1 MTKSP
6 LPTPLVFTQNKKA
19 THPRIGLGLGSQL
32 IPSKTASPLVFF
44 QLHWLEHGHQRKLS
58 GHLLAKSHRYIKY
71 KNWSISLVIIQ
82 RMVLHLHHAFCLVS
96 GINSKFVFKI
106 TLPWSSILQCYLPV
120 LLIKANFWFRFACWC
135 SGLWGLQCVLHHI
148 VQFATH
154 RHFSGKLNVF
164 HHYQAI
170 TFTYYQALG
179 FRGKNCFQY
188 QVVIVNYN
196 GTENTKSFP
205 VTLTD

>member
-19 THPRIGLGLGSQL
+19 THPRIGVGLGSQL

-71 KNWSISLVIIQ
+71 KNWSISLFIIQ

-96 GINSKFVFKI
+96 GINSKFVFKNI
-106 TLPWSSILQCYLPV
+106 ILKQYLAMLPTS

-135 SGLWGLQCVLHHI
+135 SGL
-148 VQFATH
+148 
-154 RHFSGKLNVF
+154 
-164 HHYQAI
+164 
-170 TFTYYQALG
+170 
-179 FRGKNCFQY
+179 
-188 QVVIVNYN
+188 
-196 GTENTKSFP
+196 
-205 VTLTD
+205 

>member
-58 GHLLAKSHRYIKY
+58 GHFLPKSHRYIKY
-71 KNWSISLVIIQ
+71 KNWSISVFIIQ

-106 TLPWSSILQCYLPV
+106 TYLV
-120 LLIKANFWFRFACWC
+120 AVSCNVTYQFCWLRQAFG
-135 SGLWGLQCVLHHI
+135 SGLHAGAV
-148 VQFATH
+148 A
-154 RHFSGKLNVF
+154 SEEYNV
-164 HHYQAI
+164 
-170 TFTYYQALG
+170 
-179 FRGKNCFQY
+179 CF
-188 QVVIVNYN
+188 IILFNLPC
-196 GTENTKSFP
+196 TDIFLEN
-205 VTLTD
+205 